1 MQSIINLQFIPKQNK
16 ITFLFAFFVKSDFLF
31 SLNDDPGPLFVST
44 HGIAVLVGSSL
55 SARKNIAQSKGGTM
69 YRFFCYNQENL
80 LFLCVH
86 DHAVLAVLLV
96 CLFDA
101 ITNVHIRVV
110 DLMIIDVSV

>member
-1 MQSIINLQFIPKQNK
+1 
-16 ITFLFAFFVKSDFLF
+16 
-31 SLNDDPGPLFVST
+31 
-44 HGIAVLVGSSL
+44 
-55 SARKNIAQSKGGTM
+55 M

-101 ITNVHIRVV
+101 ITNVQIRVV